1 MNTTKTPKTPTPKSK
16 GTKKPATPKSKG
28 AKKPATAT
36 RKNDKITKVIYSK
49 MQCAVDEIEKFFF
62 TSKKLEKFPP
72 VLYAVNYSCARGV
85 VAYVRPASL
94 YDTEKKE
101 VVHYLCIN
109 PSFLSR
115 GLEYLLSTLV
125 HELCH
130 VYESEYIHI
139 ARGGYHDKQ
148 WHDLMIGC
156 GLQPRYQNAS
166 RTAVDE
172 TIIEGGIFTDFVK
185 YFIGKYGE
193 AYFNLATYTPKLD
206 DEGNPAPVTPPADDG
221 RPRADNYGKPIK
233 VYNRNKI
240 KYTCCGC
247 GAKVWGKPNLHIFC
261 GDCIVKGEKE
271 KAMFIA
277 DEN

>member
-1 MNTTKTPKTPTPKSK
+1 MKNTKTPNTTPKSK
-16 GTKKPATPKSKG
+16 GAKTPATPKSKG
-28 AKKPATAT
+28 ATAT

-49 MQCAVDEIEKFFF
+49 MQCAVDEIEKYFF
-62 TSKKLEKFPP
+62 TSKSKERFPA

-94 YDTEKKE
+94 YDTDKKE

-115 GLEYLLSTLV
+115 GLEYLLSTLT

-148 WHDLMIGC
+148 WHDLMISC

-185 YFIGKYGE
+185 YFIGKYGDK
-193 AYFNLATYTPKLD
+193 YFNLATYTPKLD
-206 DEGNPAPVTPPADDG
+206 DDGNPAPAPIVPPADDG

-271 KAMFIA
+271 KAMFIP
-277 DEN
+277 DEA

>member
-1 MNTTKTPKTPTPKSK
+1 METKTNKPKARATASKGATKSK
-16 GTKKPATPKSKG
+16 GNKPATQ
-28 AKKPATAT
+28 T
-36 RKNDKITKVIYSK
+36 RGKNDKITKVIYTK
-49 MQCAVDEIEKFFF
+49 MQTAVDEIEKYFF
-62 TSKKLEKFPP
+62 TSKKLEKFPS

-156 GLQPRYQNAS
+156 GLEPRYHNAS
-166 RTAVDE
+166 RTSVDE
-172 TIIEGGIFTDFVK
+172 TIIEGGIFTKFSE
-185 YFIGKYGE
+185 YFIKKYGE
-193 AYFNLATYTPKLD
+193 NYFNLATHDPITTD
-206 DEGNPAPVTPPADDG
+206 DGNTTPAPVERPADDN

-240 KYTCCGC
+240 KYTCTGC
-247 GAKVWGKPNLHIFC
+247 ASKVWGKPNLHIVC
-261 GDCIVKGEKE
+261 ADCSAKNSGLV
-271 KAMFIA
+271 MFQP
-277 DEN
+277 EEQ